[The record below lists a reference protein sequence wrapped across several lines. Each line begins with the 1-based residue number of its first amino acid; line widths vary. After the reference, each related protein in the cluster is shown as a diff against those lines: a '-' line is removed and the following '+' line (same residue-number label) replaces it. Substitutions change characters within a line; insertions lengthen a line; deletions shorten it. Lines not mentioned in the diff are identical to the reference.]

1 MQHRIA
7 DDNDRVQ
14 RSFRQRSIS
23 RDKNE
28 FVEVNL
34 TEMQHNTER
43 SLRNT
48 FGWTRIDVLSM
59 LIVCI
64 FLASLCFSI
73 FVEAL
78 QTLVHLDHAGDT
90 MHYPIYVMLCGVLG
104 LVLNAMCY
112 AVIGGYTF
120 HQSSFLSLTSA
131 GDVILDAIITD
142 EGVKIG
148 DKQRRSKVPKQI
160 QVNKQRQNVRETCR
174 DVCSKYISSFLCVI
188 VVNLCLEGDY

>member
-1 MQHRIA
+1 MA
-7 DDNDRVQ
+7 
-14 RSFRQRSIS
+14 
-23 RDKNE
+23 
-28 FVEVNL
+28 
-34 TEMQHNTER
+34 EMQQNTER

-90 MHYPIYVMLCGVLG
+90 MHYPMYVMLCGILG

-120 HQSSFLSLTSA
+120 HQSTFLSLTSA
-131 GDVILDAIITD
+131 GEVILDAIIT
-142 EGVKIG
+142 ESGN
-148 DKQRRSKVPKQI
+148 DKRKGAKV
-160 QVNKQRQNVRETCR
+160 QVAKRQNLSETCR
-174 DVCSKYISSFLCVI
+174 DICSKYICYKILGDCVNETNQFSKASF
-188 VVNLCLEGDY
+188 

>member
-1 MQHRIA
+1 M
-7 DDNDRVQ
+7 
-14 RSFRQRSIS
+14 S
-23 RDKNE
+23 RDENE

-34 TEMQHNTER
+34 SEMQHNTER

-90 MHYPIYVMLCGVLG
+90 MHYPIYVMLMGILG

-120 HQSSFLSLTSA
+120 HQSSFLSITSE

-148 DKQRRSKVPKQI
+148 DKRRQQTKSSKVPKKI
-160 QVNKQRQNVRETCR
+160 HMNKKRQNIRETCR
-174 DVCSKYISSFLCVI
+174 DVCSKYIFCYFSKHFFYYCKSLVYCNHVMS
-188 VVNLCLEGDY
+188 

>member
-1 MQHRIA
+1 MQ
-7 DDNDRVQ
+7 Q
-14 RSFRQRSIS
+14 
-23 RDKNE
+23 
-28 FVEVNL
+28 
-34 TEMQHNTER
+34 NTER

-78 QTLVHLDHAGDT
+78 QTLAHLDHAGDT
-90 MHYPIYVMLCGVLG
+90 MHYPIYVMICGMLG

-120 HQSSFLSLTSA
+120 HQGSFLSITSA
-131 GDVILDAIITD
+131 GDVILDAIIMD

-148 DKQRRSKVPKQI
+148 DKRLSTKSSKVPKQI
-160 QVNKQRQNVRETCR
+160 QAHEKRQNLKETCR
-174 DVCSKYISSFLCVI
+174 DVCSK
-188 VVNLCLEGDY
+188 

>member
-1 MQHRIA
+1 MRK
-7 DDNDRVQ
+7 DE
-14 RSFRQRSIS
+14 
-23 RDKNE
+23 NE

-34 TEMQHNTER
+34 TEERQFTER

-90 MHYPIYVMLCGVLG
+90 MHYPIYVMLCGILG

-120 HQSSFLSLTSA
+120 HQGSYLSITTA

-142 EGVKIG
+142 EGVKMG
-148 DKQRRSKVPKQI
+148 DKRLTSTKTSSSSKVPKQI
-160 QVNKQRQNVRETCR
+160 QTHKKRQNVRETCR
-174 DVCSKYISSFLCVI
+174 DVCSK
-188 VVNLCLEGDY
+188 

>member
-1 MQHRIA
+1 MQ
-7 DDNDRVQ
+7 Q
-14 RSFRQRSIS
+14 C
-23 RDKNE
+23 
-28 FVEVNL
+28 
-34 TEMQHNTER
+34 TER

-90 MHYPIYVMLCGVLG
+90 MHYPVYVMLCGALG
-104 LVLNAMCY
+104 LVLNVMCY

-120 HQSSFLSLTSA
+120 HQGSFLSVTSA

-142 EGVKIG
+142 EGVKMG
-148 DKQRRSKVPKQI
+148 DKRLSTSTKSSKVPKQ
-160 QVNKQRQNVRETCR
+160 QPKQLEAHKKRQNMSETCR
-174 DVCSKYISSFLCVI
+174 DVCSK
-188 VVNLCLEGDY
+188 